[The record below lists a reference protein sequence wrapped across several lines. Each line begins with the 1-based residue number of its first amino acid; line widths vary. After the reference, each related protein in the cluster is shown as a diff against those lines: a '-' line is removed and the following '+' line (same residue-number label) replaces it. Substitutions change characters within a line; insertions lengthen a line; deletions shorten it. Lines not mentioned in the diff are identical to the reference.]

1 MPVNYQTE
9 TQVDPKDVA
18 DLFRRAPLNRP
29 VDDLDRIGRMLA
41 HADLVICA
49 RDGSRLVGV
58 ARALTDFS
66 YCCYLSDLAVDP
78 EYQRQGIGQELIRL
92 VREAIGDECM
102 LLLLSAVTA
111 HSYYSHIGFE
121 KIDNAW
127 EKPRKR

>member
-1 MPVNYQTE
+1 MPITYQTE
-9 TQVDPKDVA
+9 PEVNPAEVA
-18 DLFRRAPLNRP
+18 NLCRRAPLNRP
-29 VDDLDRIGRMLA
+29 VDDLDRMGRMLA
-41 HADLVICA
+41 GADVVICA
-49 RDGSRLVGV
+49 RDDGRLVGI

-78 EYQRQGIGQELIRL
+78 DYQRQGIGQELIRL
-92 VREAIGDECM
+92 VEEAIGDECM

-111 HSYYSHIGFE
+111 HSYYPHIGFE